1 MSHCVIGGNMALQAC
16 TSTSWPSACSIQGW
30 QDVGGMGDAKEAL
43 FEAIE
48 LPLRFAKLVAKAPLR
63 LRSGVLLYGPPGCGK
78 THAVRAAVAA
88 AGVRFIGVKGPE
100 LLNKYI
106 GASEEAVRGT
116 FARAQAAAPC
126 VLFFDEFDSIAP
138 QRGAGSD
145 STGVTE
151 RMVNQL
157 LTELDGVEK
166 LQGVCV
172 IAASNRPDLIDNAL
186 LRPGRL
192 DRLIYCGFPNE
203 GERREVLR
211 ALFSKV
217 RRCVSVSV

>member
-1 MSHCVIGGNMALQAC
+1 MNE
-16 TSTSWPSACSIQGW
+16 
-30 QDVGGMGDAKEAL
+30 AKEAL

-48 LPLRFAKLVAKAPLR
+48 LPLRYAKLVAKAPLR
-63 LRSGVLLYGPPGCGK
+63 LRTGVLLYGPPGCGK

-106 GASEEAVRGT
+106 GASEEAVRST

-151 RMVNQL
+151 RTVNQL

-172 IAASNRPDLIDNAL
+172 IAASNRPDLIDTAL

-192 DRLIYCGFPNE
+192 DRLIYCGFPGRE
-203 GERREVLR
+203 ERAEVLA
-211 ALFSKV
+211 ALFAKV
-217 RRCVSVSV
+217 RAPARHPCTALRTESGFASMRACMRCRSRRTAVWT